1 MKGIPFISRARYKL
15 ANTSN
20 NGEKVQK
27 STEIDKKVPQNK
39 AKTGHSVQNTY
50 GNPDG
55 SKNGSMLLRLE
66 PIIEILQA
74 AVWTGMLADE
84 KPVSV
89 MLIAEQES
97 AKTEALKYFRG
108 TRTIRYVSDLTSR
121 GLLPYRSDIK
131 DNKLRHLCLL
141 DLVRLLAHGRGVSER
156 TIQTIASLMEEGES
170 ETSDAGGRES
180 WGADFPRIGCLMAIT
195 PRFFKAKKG
204 KWRQTGFLTRFVPI
218 SFCYSEDTVH
228 QIHHQIAMGQ
238 GLPAPHPEVIPPV
251 AYQISLPREFAS
263 ILSRTSEELGKKM
276 RTYGFRYHRI
286 LRALAK
292 ARARTEKRGVVNIDD
307 VNKVLEWSRFFT
319 DKEIML

>member
-1 MKGIPFISRARYKL
+1 MQKTAEKGNL
-15 ANTSN
+15 TL
-20 NGEKVQK
+20 
-27 STEIDKKVPQNK
+27 
-39 AKTGHSVQNTY
+39 QNTVKNNRS
-50 GNPDG
+50 GQNAVSNRDG

-74 AVWTGMLADE
+74 ALWTGMLSDE

-108 TRTIRYVSDLTSR
+108 TRTIRYLSDLTSR
-121 GLLPYRSDIK
+121 GLLPYKSDIK
-131 DNKLRHLCLL
+131 EGKLRHLCLL
-141 DLVRLLAHGRGVSER
+141 DLVRLLAHGKGVSER

-180 WGADFPRIGCLMAIT
+180 WGTDFPRIGVLMAIT
-195 PRFFKAKKG
+195 PRFFKAKRG

-218 SFCYSEDTVH
+218 CFTYSQNTVH
-228 QIHHQIAMGQ
+228 EIHRQIANGQ
-238 GLPAPHPEVIPPV
+238 GLPAPHAEQIPPLS
-251 AYQISLPREFAS
+251 YQIALPKEFAT
-263 ILSRTSEELGKKM
+263 ILSIQSEELGKRM

-286 LRALAK
+286 LRSLAK
-292 ARARTEKRGVVNIDD
+292 ARARIEKRGNVNIED

-319 DKEIML
+319 DKEIVL